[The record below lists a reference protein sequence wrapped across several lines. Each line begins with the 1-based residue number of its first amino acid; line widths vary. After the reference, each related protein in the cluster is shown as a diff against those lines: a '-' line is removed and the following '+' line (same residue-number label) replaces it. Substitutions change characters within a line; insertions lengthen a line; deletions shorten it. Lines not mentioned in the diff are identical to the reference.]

1 MRIEQQNNILEML
14 QQNTNVDGKGSNMLF
29 AEKVAVKK
37 SKCSDNQSV
46 FIKDSTYLNP
56 ALEDRDELTDVLKG
70 STALDA
76 TDRKNQMAVLSH
88 TTSEE
93 DFAKMQEEGFSLNE
107 TTGNTIVT
115 VTDKIKLQ
123 IAKGGGD
130 VSCFGDDLSKAQL
143 EELTG
148 STALAQH
155 LEQKLKASD
164 LPATGENVAACEL
177 AYKQAESVGP
187 LTDGSIKYLLDNQLA
202 PTIENFYKAA
212 HVGGGCY
219 TTSGNDV
226 NIKSMQTQIMGII
239 KGAGIEVNEQ
249 AVSDSKWLIANGIAL
264 TTDNLSYLS
273 DLRNYNGELAEEE
286 LTDAIM
292 TALMEGKAPTD
303 ALLLSGYDYFS
314 RAKDAFSVINN
325 ATDADIRFIVDNGL
339 ELTIKNL
346 KSAAGDY
353 EASQDTNPKQKDD
366 YAVVDREMRLLTAHR
381 QLEEARLVMTV
392 EANYSLLKRGMSIDT
407 KPLVELVEALKK
419 EESQY
424 YASLLESQ
432 GMEVTEEKVS
442 VFAETQEKL
451 SAIKSV
457 PAYVLGMSQ
466 AEVDN
471 IKGVY
476 VNGMALKAAME
487 KANQSYEPLM
497 TAPRSDLGDSY
508 SKAFQ
513 NVDDILGDLDLGL
526 TEANRRAVRILA
538 YNQLE
543 ITADAVLKMKAAD
556 KEVQRVFKNLTPR
569 VVMEM
574 LHKGE
579 NPLDMDFGM
588 LNKRAET
595 LKQEL
600 NSDDTERFSEFLWK
614 MEQNKAITEEE
625 RSSFIGVYR
634 LLHQVEQTDGA
645 AIGAVLNQGADLTL
659 KNLLT
664 AVRSANKQ
672 KKMDITVDDSFGEK
686 EKSNGYTNSITDQ
699 IMAGYQN
706 NCVSEAK
713 EALTPGRLM
722 ALEKQGTN
730 WMEMTPEQLAEVLQ
744 QVDAEDTGVLQEYA
758 REQLNGF
765 RQCANT
771 SAEVYQMLEQYDIPN
786 SVQNILAMEA
796 MMSDRNQLF
805 KQILGDRNQQD
816 NDSLV
821 EDGTLPQEEIAS
833 IKQQLIEDFGKAVT
847 EPKEMAE
854 AQEALGKLAENV
866 MKTMIESDEVTY
878 IDIKEAKLLRAQLS
892 IQKKMSQKETYSVPV
907 LVGDEVTNVTLKI
920 VRGVEKRGMVDIML
934 ESQLSGKIA
943 ATFQAKEKGISGMIA
958 TDNPDTKDDMLKRLD
973 QFAKALQGEDIESA
987 DIKVAYITD
996 LDLNHFSNTPVS
1008 KDSADVAGKTEAS
1021 ADTDASQIQTTRLYG
1036 MAEAFIRVVKEIY
1049 K

>member
-14 QQNTNVDGKGSNMLF
+14 QQNTNVDGKGSNGLF
-29 AEKVAVKK
+29 AEKAKVAK
-37 SKCSDNQSV
+37 SKYSDNQSV
-46 FIKDSTYLNP
+46 LIKDSTYLNP

-513 NVDDILGDLDLGL
+513 NVDDILRDLDLGL

-556 KEVQRVFKNLTPR
+556 KEVQRAFKNLTPR

-588 LNKRAET
+588 LNKRAEM

-713 EALTPGRLM
+713 EALTPGRLVT
-722 ALEKQGTN
+722 LEKQGTN

-821 EDGTLPQEEIAS
+821 EDGILPQEEIAS

-920 VRGVEKRGMVDIML
+920 VRGVEKRGMVDILL

-1021 ADTDASQIQTTRLYG
+1021 ADTDAYQIQTTRLYG
-1036 MAEAFIRVVKEIY
+1036 LAEAFIRVVKEIY

>member
-14 QQNTNVDGKGSNMLF
+14 QQNTNVDGKGSNGLF
-29 AEKVAVKK
+29 AEKAKVAK
-37 SKCSDNQSV
+37 SKYSDNQSV
-46 FIKDSTYLNP
+46 LIKDSTYLNP

-513 NVDDILGDLDLGL
+513 NVDDILRDLDLGL

-579 NPLDMDFGM
+579 NPLDMDFAM

-686 EKSNGYTNSITDQ
+686 EKSNGYANSITDQ

-713 EALTPGRLM
+713 EALTPGRLVT
-722 ALEKQGTN
+722 LEKQGTN

-821 EDGTLPQEEIAS
+821 EDGILPQEEIAS